1 MDHFPTVGHLKCTV
15 KAVYVSGSS
24 KIQTLSFDSSSIK
37 TEIYS
42 DGNTQVIKFAFFI
55 YKCVGIKLTSAY
67 ITQWVLATPTL
78 IGT

>member
-1 MDHFPTVGHLKCTV
+1 MAIVQGAST
-15 KAVYVSGSS
+15 YVSGSS

-42 DGNTQVIKFAFFI
+42 NGKNVRLLKFVFFI
-55 YKCVGIKLTSAY
+55 YKHAGIKLTSAY

-78 IGT
+78 IDTWFYEYH